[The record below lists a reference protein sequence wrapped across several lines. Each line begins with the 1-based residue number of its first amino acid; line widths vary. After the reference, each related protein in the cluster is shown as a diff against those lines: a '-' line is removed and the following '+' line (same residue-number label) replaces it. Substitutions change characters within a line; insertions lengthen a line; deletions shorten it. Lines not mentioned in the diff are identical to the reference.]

1 MISRVLSR
9 KEAAVY
15 LNLSQRSL
23 VRNQEI
29 LSFKIG
35 SLVRYDKQFLDDYID
50 KKAREAQQEAKLCSK
65 RN

>member
-15 LNLSQRSL
+15 LGLSQRSL

-50 KKAREAQQEAKLCSK
+50 KKAQDAQQEAKLCSK